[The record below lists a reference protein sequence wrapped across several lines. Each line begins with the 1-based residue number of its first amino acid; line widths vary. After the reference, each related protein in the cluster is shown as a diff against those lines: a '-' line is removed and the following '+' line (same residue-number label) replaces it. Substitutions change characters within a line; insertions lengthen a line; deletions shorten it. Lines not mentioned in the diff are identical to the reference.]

1 MFAILLTNSQL
12 FLMLYSDDVNGGK
25 RVTKYL
31 AVLPVAVSTFV
42 MIGLNV
48 KFSMVSF
55 SFKINEVLMIW
66 DVFVSNLLHP
76 QT

>member
-12 FLMLYSDDVNGGK
+12 FLILYSDDVNGDK

>member
-12 FLMLYSDDVNGGK
+12 FLILYSDDVNGGN